1 MDKTYGLKVTVAIGV
16 VISGF
21 QENLTTDYALN
32 VRIVIGISRKLKQV
46 INNEKFLEF
55 AGR

>member
-1 MDKTYGLKVTVAIGV
+1 MDKTYGLKVTVAIGA

-32 VRIVIGISRKLKQV
+32 VKTAIGTSPKSENYKRK
-46 INNEKFLEF
+46 
-55 AGR
+55 R